1 MISEKTRKFQVT
13 ETFTTRLLGTAPADK
28 EVYKAFI
35 AKKRQD
41 EAERRSK
48 AAERAGQPT
57 IPPQGTEQ
65 EEVDTIREEAGITVF
80 HSDVGQV
87 CEDGSK
93 GQGLFLFDYQVG
105 GFWKEAGEILQAEHG
120 IPMVR
125 SKLDNF
131 MLVEPRRIYIKDE
144 SGHALQKADMQIERP
159 LRAMTMQ
166 GPRVSLACS
175 EVVNPGRHI
184 DYTVDFLPFLKSGR
198 GKEAKALDIDKFVEL
213 ILWFGKRKGR
223 GQWRNGGNGKFDVA
237 VKPVDLEKKE
247 EPATA

>member
-1 MISEKTRKFQVT
+1 MISEKTHKFMVT

-35 AKKRQD
+35 SKKRQD
-41 EAERRSK
+41 EAERRAK
-48 AAERAGQPT
+48 AAERTGQPT
-57 IPPQGTEQ
+57 VPPQGTEH

-80 HSDVGQV
+80 HNDADQT

-93 GQGLFLFDYQVG
+93 GHGLFLFDYQVG

-131 MLVEPRRIYIKDE
+131 MLIEPRRIYIRDDDGK
-144 SGHALQKADMQIERP
+144 ALQKADLQIERP

-184 DYTVDFLPFLKSGR
+184 AYTVDFLPFLKTGR

-223 GQWRNGGNGKFDVA
+223 GQWRNGGNGKFTVSMKA
-237 VKPVDLEKKE
+237 LGLEKPESAK
-247 EPATA
+247 A